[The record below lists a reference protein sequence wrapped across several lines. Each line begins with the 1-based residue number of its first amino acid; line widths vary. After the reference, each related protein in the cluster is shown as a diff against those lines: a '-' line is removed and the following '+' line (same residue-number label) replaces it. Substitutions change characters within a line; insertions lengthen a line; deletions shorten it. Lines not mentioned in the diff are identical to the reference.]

1 MLVVVDYVA
10 NHPSNPSNPQN
21 LLADNIKQ
29 WLRMGASYPIQPPVE
44 VILALMAMF
53 AVPTANHDRPPAGD
67 YQYRRREE
75 AWALDERVY
84 WRRKPT
90 IGRNVHVV
98 DFYKVVAIYII

>member
-1 MLVVVDYVA
+1 
-10 NHPSNPSNPQN
+10 
-21 LLADNIKQ
+21 
-29 WLRMGASYPIQPPVE
+29 MGASVPNSTNSE
-44 VILALMAMF
+44 VVLALMAMF
-53 AVPTANHDRPPAGD
+53 AVPTANPDRPPAGD